1 MGLTWVMLPPR
12 VLVRSQQPKS
22 IRWRR
27 LRPPRREG
35 VAGVD
40 EFRLKKY
47 QINLYKQILCCSAIF
62 TERFLPYTD
71 PNQKFAIFIKVS

>member
-1 MGLTWVMLPPR
+1 MLPPR

-35 VAGVD
+35 EAGVD
-40 EFRLKKY
+40 ELRLEKLE
-47 QINLYKQILCCSAIF
+47 NHNHGVWLSCSLSCIVQ
-62 TERFLPYTD
+62 T
-71 PNQKFAIFIKVS
+71 